1 MTVPW
6 GGAVSSS
13 IERNDSKDAH
23 RNLKKKKKE
32 NHKEE
37 ELRYVNATNWEEINN
52 IIPTQMKI
60 TQTSTP
66 IKAYYGIDGTKR
78 FQRPYSE

>member
-6 GGAVSSS
+6 SGAVSSS
-13 IERNDSKDAH
+13 IERNDSKDANS
-23 RNLKKKKKE
+23 NLKKKKKE

-37 ELRYVNATNWEEINN
+37 ELRYVNATDWEEIND
-52 IIPTQMKI
+52 IIPTLMKI
-60 TQTSTP
+60 TLFSTP

-78 FQRPYSE
+78 FQRPYSG